1 MLTALSLNG
10 QDNSL
15 SLQANSVLVVP
26 FANVTGDPDVQW
38 LEIGIAETV
47 VADLEQLQGLSVIRS
62 AGLNNSAETAPQRDR
77 LALNTARTQGV
88 SWLVTGGFQNIGEQ
102 LRITARI
109 IDVAT
114 GTIRTTVKVDGLLGE
129 TFNLQDKIVE
139 GLAPEFTGIL
149 RLSLIHI

>member
-1 MLTALSLNG
+1 MLTAASLNG

-62 AGLNNSAETAPQRDR
+62 AGLNNSTETAPQRDR

-114 GTIRTTVKVDGLLGE
+114 GTIRTCLLY
-129 TFNLQDKIVE
+129 TSPSPRD
-139 GLAPEFTGIL
+139 
-149 RLSLIHI
+149 